1 MRLSHVPMRLA
12 AGAFIVNSGIGKLHA
27 DEVTAKGLHSM
38 ATGTYRF
45 IDKAEPVAFARSLG
59 AGEIL
64 IGATLLSPFV
74 SPFMAGA
81 TLVGFSGALLHM
93 YRETPGMTEEDGL
106 RPTKQGV
113 PLAKDVWM
121 LGIGLGLM
129 IDGLAPK
136 HKKRKRNRTA
146 PTPRRSSP

>member
-1 MRLSHVPMRLA
+1 MRLSHIPVRLA
-12 AGAFIVNSGIGKLHA
+12 AGSFILNSGIGKLHA
-27 DEVTAKGLHSM
+27 DEITAKGLHSM
-38 ATGTYRF
+38 AMGTYPF
-45 IDKAEPVAFARSLG
+45 VDNAEPMVFARSLG
-59 AGEIL
+59 TGEIL

-74 SPFMAGA
+74 SPFLAGA

-93 YRETPGMTEEDGL
+93 YRETPGMTEEDGV
-106 RPTKQGV
+106 RPTSKGV

-136 HKKRKRNRTA
+136 RKHHKPARTA
-146 PTPRRSSP
+146 ATSRR

>member
-1 MRLSHVPMRLA
+1 MRVSHIPVRLA
-12 AGAFIVNSGIGKLHA
+12 AGSFILNSGIGKLHA
-27 DEVTAKGLHSM
+27 DEITAKGLHSM
-38 ATGTYRF
+38 AMGTYPF
-45 IDKAEPVAFARSLG
+45 VDNAEPMVFARSLG

-93 YRETPGMTEEDGL
+93 YRETPGMTEDDGV
-106 RPTKQGV
+106 RPTSKGV

-129 IDGLAPK
+129 IDGVTP
-136 HKKRKRNRTA
+136 KRKRHKPGRTA
-146 PTPRRSSP
+146 ATPRR